1 MLKGVTS
8 FFEASSHIT
17 FLGIL
22 AIILVVIAWACY
34 HFIPKKNVRY
44 GAMGLGIIVVFAG
57 AILYVLGPGSAG
69 SQVVTGNCNT
79 SVDGDGNNASTNCDL
94 SKDKK

>member
-1 MLKGVTS
+1 MLKGVTT

-22 AIILVVIAWACY
+22 AIILVVVALACY

-44 GAMGLGIIVVFAG
+44 GAMGLGVIVVFAG
-57 AILYVLGPGSAG
+57 AILYILGPGSAG

-79 SVDGDGNNASTNCDL
+79 AVDGSGNNVSTNCDPP
-94 SKDKK
+94 KEKK

>member
-1 MLKGVTS
+1 MLKGVTA

-44 GAMGLGIIVVFAG
+44 GAMGLSIIVIFAG
-57 AILYVLGPGSAG
+57 AILYILGPGSVG
-69 SQVVTGNCNT
+69 FQVVTGNCNT
-79 SVDGDGNNASTNCDL
+79 TVDGSGNNATANCDAP
-94 SKDKK
+94 KEKK